1 VQQGS
6 KTTKLLLLDSLLQE
20 MFKVW
25 FLFLVAVSLPQ
36 SLKATSDGSCSK
48 DDSNCD
54 EPLGSVMAEAAE
66 KSKAIEVDDTDEVDG
81 VFEPC
86 KVSQDKDGG
95 QLHRMLMN
103 KAGHKI
109 REGSLEKVHCQPDD
123 DRFLSNGYYRAI
135 SEVGEDEVRVMA
147 LLPGQGLQ
155 PHAHNDVEDI
165 KVSFGMLAYFT
176 WLEGPGIPSNR
187 TVTAGQPVGCA
198 SGVTHALFAGPEG
211 AVFHEALSSEGS
223 ERQTWFAPM
232 IRD

>member
-1 VQQGS
+1 MGAWI
-6 KTTKLLLLDSLLQE
+6 LL
-20 MFKVW
+20 
-25 FLFLVAVSLPQ
+25 LVAVSLPQ
-36 SLKATSDGSCSK
+36 SLTTSEGTCSK
-48 DDSNCD
+48 DDPNCD

-66 KSKAIEVDDTDEVDG
+66 KSKINKDEVDDTDV
-81 VFEPC
+81 
-86 KVSQDKDGG
+86 VSQDKDGG
-95 QLHRMLMN
+95 QLHKMLMN

-123 DRFLSNGYYRAI
+123 DRFISNGYYRAI
-135 SEVGEDEVRVMA
+135 SEVGEDEVRVVA

-187 TVTAGQPVGCA
+187 TVTVGQPVGCA
-198 SGVTHALFAGPEG
+198 SGVTHALFAGPDG
-211 AVFHEALSSEGS
+211 AGFHESLSSEGS
-223 ERQTWFAPM
+223 ERHTWFAPM

>member
-1 VQQGS
+1 MERVC
-6 KTTKLLLLDSLLQE
+6 LLLL
-20 MFKVW
+20 
-25 FLFLVAVSLPQ
+25 FLAISLPQ
-36 SLKATSDGSCSK
+36 SLTTSEGSCSK
-48 DDSNCD
+48 DDPNCD
-54 EPLGSVMAEAAE
+54 EPLGSMMAEAAE
-66 KSKAIEVDDTDEVDG
+66 KSKAIDEEVDDTDEVDG

-95 QLHRMLMN
+95 QLHQMLMN
-103 KAGHKI
+103 KAGHEI

-147 LLPGQGLQ
+147 FLPGQGLQ

-187 TVTAGQPVGCA
+187 TVTVGQPVGCA
-198 SGVTHALFAGPEG
+198 SGVTHALFAGPDG
-211 AVFHEALSSEGS
+211 AVFHESLSSKAS